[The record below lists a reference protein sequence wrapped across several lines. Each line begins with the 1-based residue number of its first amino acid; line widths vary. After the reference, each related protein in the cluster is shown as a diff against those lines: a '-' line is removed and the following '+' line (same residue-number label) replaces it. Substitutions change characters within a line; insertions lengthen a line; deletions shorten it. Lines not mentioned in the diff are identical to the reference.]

1 MPLPGPDI
9 RLIRQVFRP
18 RSVSR
23 SACASLLLSSRTD
36 SLSSMIRSGRSDR
49 VISGSLVIAFIVQNL
64 THYASMRTFPVSL
77 HSQDGTEQLCD
88 TCGVAHAMDLPHEQ

>member
-1 MPLPGPDI
+1 MTI
-9 RLIRQVFRP
+9 I
-18 RSVSR
+18 
-23 SACASLLLSSRTD
+23 
-36 SLSSMIRSGRSDR
+36 SMAQMT
-49 VISGSLVIAFIVQNL
+49 VISVTLMTIISIALIVQNL